1 MANERKRRPVK
12 PKAPRPELPEVVYT
26 QPQTLGRKKLIM
38 RLLTVAAVVAALF
51 VGFSLFFQVDTIQVS
66 GAKQYTSWTVV
77 EASGIQEGDSL
88 LALGK
93 GKACGKIVEALPY
106 VKVVRVG
113 IRLPGTVNIYVEEVE
128 VVYSIRDLGDNWWLM
143 SGGGRLVEKVSAS
156 TAAKHTMIEGVRVS
170 DPKVGAEAKVVLPE
184 ELPTGDETDETQTV
198 ITDQDR
204 LQSALEI
211 IGRLEANEVLG
222 QITSIDVEDMTAIR
236 LMYGSRYQVEL
247 GGPEQISR
255 KVDMMAQTV
264 KQMGSHQSGILDIT
278 FADGQE
284 LVIYRPFQ

>member
-1 MANERKRRPVK
+1 MGNERKRRPVK

-51 VGFSLFFQVDTIQVS
+51 IGFSIFFRVDTIVVS

-88 LALGK
+88 LSFGK
-93 GKACGKIVEALPY
+93 AKACGKIAETLPY
-106 VKVVRVG
+106 VKVVRIG
-113 IRLPGTVNIYVEEVE
+113 IKLPGTVNIYVEEVE

-143 SGGGRLVEKVSAS
+143 TGDGRLVEKASAS
-156 TAAKHTMIEGVRVS
+156 TASKHTMIEGVRVS
-170 DPKVGAEAKVVLPE
+170 EPKVGAKAAVAEE
-184 ELPTGDETDETQTV
+184 ELPTGEETDETQSV
-198 ITDQDR
+198 ITDRDR
-204 LQSALEI
+204 LQTALEI

-222 QITSIDVEDMTAIR
+222 QIASINVEDMTAIR
-236 LMYGSRYQVEL
+236 LWYGTRYQVEL
-247 GGPEQISR
+247 GTPDQISR
-255 KVDMMAQTV
+255 KVDMMAQTI

-278 FADGQE
+278 FGDGQE